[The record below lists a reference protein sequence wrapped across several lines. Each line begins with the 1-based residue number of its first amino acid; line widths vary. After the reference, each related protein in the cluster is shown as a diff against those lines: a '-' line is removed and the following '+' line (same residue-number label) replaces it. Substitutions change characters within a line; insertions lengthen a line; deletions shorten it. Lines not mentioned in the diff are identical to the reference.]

1 MPRPKSPPVLRDRI
15 LDLRRIPARDLQ
27 DHQHNWRTHPQA
39 QREALQGVLSDL
51 GIASALLVYD
61 SPRQGG
67 LCVIDGHLRKS
78 LDPAQEW
85 PCLMLDL
92 DDDEATYLLA
102 THDPLGA
109 MAEASREALAQVLE
123 TVQSGQTSVQQLLAQ
138 LAEQHGVVPSTLGA
152 EAVED
157 VAPEIDRADEL
168 RQQYGV
174 ELGQVWA
181 CGEHRL
187 ACGDCT
193 DPVVVTGV
201 LAGAQPRL
209 MVTDPPYGVEYAPEW
224 RNEAAAQG
232 KLAYAARRTGHVVN
246 DDRCDWS
253 DAYLLFP
260 GPVAYTWSP
269 GGDLVIQTGQALQ
282 RAGFQIRNQL
292 IWKKPHFPI
301 SRGHYTYQHEPC
313 WYAVRKGQRSH
324 WIGDASA
331 STMWDIALDKNVE
344 GGHSTQ
350 KPLECMAR
358 PIRNH
363 DAPQVYDPF
372 VGSGTTLVAC
382 QNLGRVCY
390 ALDIDPGYVAVTL
403 HRWATLT
410 GETPTLVDG

>member
-1 MPRPKSPPVLRDRI
+1 MPRTKVAPPAPVTPEAPDVRLVPIDALH
-15 LDLRRIPARDLQ
+15 LDP
-27 DHQHNWRTHPQA
+27 HNVRTHPDKNLTAIRDSLRAFGQQKPLVVTPDGTIIA
-39 QREALQGVLSDL
+39 GNGAWSAAKQL
-51 GIASALLVYD
+51 GWTHIA
-61 SPRQGG
+61 
-67 LCVIDGHLRKS
+67 
-78 LDPAQEW
+78 
-85 PCLMLDL
+85 
-92 DDDEATYLLA
+92 
-102 THDPLGA
+102 
-109 MAEASREALAQVLE
+109 AQVSMLPPEQARAYAVADNRTGELSLWDDAALGDLLRDLHDQALPLPGWDE
-123 TVQSGQTSVQQLLAQ
+123 TDLARLWGPTELLD
-138 LAEQHGVVPSTLGA
+138 
-152 EAVED
+152 VE
-157 VAPEIDRADEL
+157 PETHRANEL

-174 ELGQVWA
+174 EVGQLWALGD
-181 CGEHRL
+181 HRL

-193 DPVVVTGV
+193 DPAVVRQLLGGV
-201 LAGAQPRL
+201 QPRL
-209 MVTDPPYGVEYAPEW
+209 MVTDPPYGVEYTPEW

-232 KLAYAARRTGHVVN
+232 KLAYAAQRTGHVVN

-253 DAYLLFP
+253 EAYLLFP
-260 GPVAYTWSP
+260 GPVAYPWSP

-282 RAGFQIRNQL
+282 TAGFQIRNQL

-313 WYAVRKGQRSH
+313 WYAVRKGQRGY

-358 PIRNH
+358 PIRHH

-410 GETPTLVDG
+410 GETPVLVEG